1 MDKLPEEITV
11 TIYKTP
17 DGLWA
22 KVKEFPHCY
31 TQADNF
37 IELIQMLNDAIFSY
51 VGISEKDRDV
61 FYIPKALAEELRR
74 KEWEKFFEQLRSKQS
89 VSGAVSEKYVIAT
102 SCGK

>member
-11 TIYKTP
+11 TIHKTP
-17 DGLWA
+17 EGFWA

-51 VGISEKDRDV
+51 VGISEKDRNG
-61 FYIPKALAEELRR
+61 FYVPKAFAEELRR
-74 KEWEKFFEQLRSKQS
+74 REWGKFFEQLKNKQS
-89 VSGAVSEKYVIAT
+89 MGEAMSEKYVIAT
-102 SCGK
+102 SCGR